1 MSINN
6 NDLTQPE
13 RGTLFIAD
21 ENTPL
26 PTTIGDFT
34 VAAQTVGEWKNLGH
48 MSNDTKPSFAT
59 SGGQPTNLDTWLQ
72 ANVATSYSATTGTI
86 TVSSVQGDPETLKL
100 IYNGVD
106 FKGGVAFGLEKQ
118 AQRKALFLMWQD
130 SRGGRMGV
138 YMPSVDLTYDSLPRL
153 TGNGFVEFGI
163 SGSILT
169 STALPVNAAG
179 KPCAVAL
186 ISPESFGAIVPV
198 TGVTV
203 TPATLSLA
211 VGGNQT
217 LTAAV
222 VPSTASQNVMWS
234 SSNPSIA
241 TVDESG
247 NVTAVAAG
255 TANIIASSATSMSA
269 QGECRL
275 TVTSA

>member
-1 MSINN
+1 
-6 NDLTQPE
+6 
-13 RGTLFIAD
+13 
-21 ENTPL
+21 
-26 PTTIGDFT
+26 
-34 VAAQTVGEWKNLGH
+34 
-48 MSNDTKPSFAT
+48 
-59 SGGQPTNLDTWLQ
+59 
-72 ANVATSYSATTGTI
+72 
-86 TVSSVQGDPETLKL
+86 
-100 IYNGVD
+100 
-106 FKGGVAFGLEKQ
+106 
-118 AQRKALFLMWQD
+118 MWQD

-169 STALPVNAAG
+169 STALPVNTAG

-211 VGGNQT
+211 VGGNQA

-269 QGECRL
+269 QGECRAA
-275 TVTSA
+275 VVSAAPEDFDAVYERYIQEILDAGAAEMIEGFRAAYLDGNYRGTFPGNL